1 MASLSSMLQETVA
14 LTEAEAHLAEE
25 SGSQLAKLLGSRGT
39 DPRFRIEE
47 GDQQGEAITIPLPAV
62 RLLSGILTEMAKGNM
77 VTLVPIHAELTTQQ
91 AADLLRV
98 SRPYLIG
105 LLKEGKIPFRLVGQH
120 RRVRFDDL
128 MTYKRR
134 DDEARR
140 QVADALAAEAQVLG
154 MGY

>member
-1 MASLSSMLQETVA
+1 MTSLSSKFLETETP
-14 LTEAEAHLAEE
+14 TEADAQLAEV
-25 SGSQLAKLLGSRGT
+25 SGSRLAKLLGSRRP
-39 DPRFRIEE
+39 DLRFRIEE
-47 GDQQGEAITIPLPAV
+47 GDQQGEAITIPLPAL
-62 RLLSGILTEMAKGNM
+62 RLLSGILTEMSKGNM
-77 VTLVPIHAELTTQQ
+77 VTVVPTHAELTTQQ

-105 LLKEGKIPFRLVGQH
+105 LLEEGKIPFRLVGQH

-128 MTYKRR
+128 MAYKRR

-140 QVADALAAEAQVLG
+140 RAADALTEDAQQLG